1 MTYCAPVS
9 EDEATPAP
17 QPPTPGERA
26 LRAARRFDSNPKV
39 VRAVR
44 GARRRLPGD
53 HEFGDALSTAAPD
66 ELHAVAGRAI
76 SELGPDRPGVL
87 KEAGLAAV
95 QVWQAL
101 LGGSKAR
108 PDRPMTILFTDIV
121 GFSSWAVRAGDDAA
135 LALLRAV
142 GEALEPAIRRH
153 QGEVVKRMGDG
164 LMAVFA
170 EPQTALDAIFEG
182 QAALTGV
189 EVDGFRPRVR
199 AGLHTGTPK
208 RLGGDYLGVDVNIA
222 ARVAERAAGG
232 EVVVSDATLEGID
245 VSGLVVR
252 RKVGLGRPKGVPSD
266 VKMFLVSRRELG

>member
-1 MTYCAPVS
+1 M
-9 EDEATPAP
+9 
-17 QPPTPGERA
+17 
-26 LRAARRFDSNPKV
+26 RAARRFDSHPKV
-39 VRAVR
+39 VRAMR
-44 GARRRLPGD
+44 NARRRLPGD
-53 HEFGDALSTAAPD
+53 HEFGDALSTAASD
-66 ELHAVAGRAI
+66 ELPSVAGRAI
-76 SELGPDRPGVL
+76 AELSPERPGAL

-101 LGGSKAR
+101 VGAR
-108 PDRPMTILFTDIV
+108 GRADRPMTILFTDVV

-135 LALLRAV
+135 VTLLRAV

-153 QGEVVKRMGDG
+153 AGEVVKRMGDG

-182 QAALTGV
+182 LVALEGV

-222 ARVAERAAGG
+222 ARVAERASGG
-232 EVVVSDATLEGID
+232 EVVVSDVTLD
-245 VSGLVVR
+245 ALDTTALTVR
-252 RKVGLGRPKGVPSD
+252 RKVALGRAKGVPAD
-266 VKMFLVSRRELG
+266 VRMFLVSRRDLG